1 MTRVVAGSTLL
12 ALLAAGTYGLLL
24 LSMSD
29 LRSAN
34 AVQARSRNVTSAT
47 LGLQQVVNELELS
60 LRAYVTTRDGRFL
73 DSWQQARAALPLA
86 LDTLDQTTS
95 SEPVEHREATE
106 LGAQTRAYIV
116 EYGTPLIAIAHVS
129 QTAAT
134 APVATG
140 EGLFRVNAIRNGLE
154 RLLTHESNLAAATA
168 SNASQIAARAARV
181 GVAALAAT
189 AGLLI
194 LFGLFLGRGIAAP
207 VQIVAA
213 GASRVAAGDLSTR
226 LPEQGSGEILA
237 LTTAFNA
244 MARSLEHGKR
254 ALETQNEELR
264 QSERLKSELVS
275 IVSHELRTP
284 LASILGYARLLR
296 TREFERDEIERYLDI
311 IHLQGTRLA
320 SVVDHFLDG
329 ERAGTGA
336 LELSEEPVDLGA
348 LLQAEAA
355 LARDDSSAHR
365 IEVSF
370 SGGPLELSGDRDRLA
385 QVVANLLT
393 NAVKYSPAGGV
404 VAVSG
409 ERLVNSLRVSV
420 RDEGIGIPSEHQS
433 RLFTKFFRGSAR
445 ESGIAGTGLGLALS
459 REIVEAHGGRIGF
472 TSVEGE
478 GSTFWFELPLA
489 GVVRESTAAPGAPRR
504 DAPAVGSRA

>member
-1 MTRVVAGSTLL
+1 M
-12 ALLAAGTYGLLL
+12 
-24 LSMSD
+24 
-29 LRSAN
+29 
-34 AVQARSRNVTSAT
+34 
-47 LGLQQVVNELELS
+47 
-60 LRAYVTTRDGRFL
+60 
-73 DSWQQARAALPLA
+73 
-86 LDTLDQTTS
+86 
-95 SEPVEHREATE
+95 
-106 LGAQTRAYIV
+106 
-116 EYGTPLIAIAHVS
+116 
-129 QTAAT
+129 
-134 APVATG
+134 ATG

-168 SNASQIAARAARV
+168 SNASQIPARAARV

-329 ERAGTGA
+329 ENRRHRGARADEAGRPRRAPAGRGGA
-336 LELSEEPVDLGA
+336 RP
-348 LLQAEAA
+348 
-355 LARDDSSAHR
+355 RRSSAHR

-409 ERLVNSLRVSV
+409 ERLVNLLRVSV